1 MALQLVESVFV
12 SGVRYPTSA
21 VVGTVAAPV
30 AAPSANLPL
39 IESVESGGVR
49 YPTFVLVTGTAALP
63 AGEPL
68 IESVVYDGARY
79 PALAIA
85 DTTLT
90 STEDVYSVVRG
101 TQRFPCAV
109 EVSGPFT
116 STVPNT
122 HLTDGIVVS
131 GVRYPAMTFSVGGTV
146 STNAI
151 LLESGDFLLLESGD
165 NLLQE

>member
-1 MALQLVESVFV
+1 M
-12 SGVRYPTSA
+12 
-21 VVGTVAAPV
+21 
-30 AAPSANLPL
+30 
-39 IESVESGGVR
+39 
-49 YPTFVLVTGTAALP
+49 LVTGTAALP

-146 STNAI
+146 STDAI